1 MKLGDKRDIRPIL
14 IKVGVALTISLAGF
28 IYSRLRPKRPKPSLP
43 PPPSLPRNSDS
54 GDDLE
59 LRGTAQ
65 CKDDVSSCSIVS
77 VAAQKYVSS
86 VKLQFPLLKTLMSR
100 RPLLIILWL
109 IFRQVVDVVEIT
121 MDSSCQE
128 YNDLVKDY
136 DFASSNSGKEAETPR
151 SDVESPKAFRSSE
164 TDECDEEV
172 RQLTNI
178 VKMLRERER
187 NLEIQ
192 LLEYYGLKEQETAVM
207 ELQNRLKINNMETK
221 LLTLKIE
228 SLQANNRRLEAQ
240 VADYEKIVA
249 ELEAARSKIKVL
261 KKKLRS
267 EAEHNK
273 EQILVLQKRVAKLQE
288 QDYKA
293 AASDPDTQAKLQ
305 RLKVLEDEAE
315 ELRKS
320 NMKLQLENSE
330 LAKKLDSTQMLA
342 ISVMENPE
350 MEALKETSD
359 HLKQENESLTKEI
372 EQLQADKCVG
382 VEELVYLKWINACLR
397 YELRNYEPP
406 AGKTVA
412 RDLSKTLSPQSE
424 DKAKRLIVEYANT
437 EGGNITDFDSEWS
450 SSQMSYLTDSEI
462 PDDSSADKSSR
473 SKTNNSSRVKFLKKL
488 RKLIHGKD
496 VSSQNR
502 ASSTSCEEGDL
513 SAVST
518 GTNTAST
525 SEVQSSKVSRSSYRH
540 SFDIQRL
547 RVKEYDLADEG
558 SGYKPVALHRA
569 KTADLAVENQL
580 VHQADLMKFAKVL
593 KNNHGRRRKKLRNY
607 SSFSFG

>member
-59 LRGTAQ
+59 LRGRAQ

-77 VAAQKYVSS
+77 VAAQKNEDSYEPKATADNSMVDLSPSS
-86 VKLQFPLLKTLMSR
+86 RLSGDNDGLLL
-100 RPLLIILWL
+100 P
-109 IFRQVVDVVEIT
+109 
-121 MDSSCQE
+121 E

-172 RQLTNI
+172 RQLTNM

-547 RVKEYDLADEG
+547 RVKEYDLVDEG
-558 SGYKPVALHRA
+558 SGYEPVALHRA

>member
-1 MKLGDKRDIRPIL
+1 MVDLSP
-14 IKVGVALTISLAGF
+14 S
-28 IYSRLRPKRPKPSLP
+28 SRL
-43 PPPSLPRNSDS
+43 S
-54 GDDLE
+54 GDND
-59 LRGTAQ
+59 G
-65 CKDDVSSCSIVS
+65 
-77 VAAQKYVSS
+77 
-86 VKLQFPLLKTLMSR
+86 LLL
-100 RPLLIILWL
+100 P
-109 IFRQVVDVVEIT
+109 
-121 MDSSCQE
+121 E

-172 RQLTNI
+172 RQLTNM

-547 RVKEYDLADEG
+547 RVKEYDLVDEG
-558 SGYKPVALHRA
+558 SGYEPVALHRA